1 MRARTSHQMAG
12 FTWPQIIRLALV
24 QTAIGAM
31 VVLTT
36 STMNRIMVVELG
48 LAAMI
53 PGALVALHYAVQMLR
68 PRFGH
73 GADRGKSRTLW
84 IVGGLAV
91 LALGTVLAS
100 IATGL
105 AGSDRLT
112 GLSLATFAF
121 LLIGMGV
128 GASGT
133 NLLALVAAGVAPHR
147 RGPAATLMWT
157 LMIAGFAL
165 TAGIAGSFLDPFSA
179 GRLVLVTTIV
189 AGLALTIG
197 SLATLGIERTMQA
210 PSPSETAKSAGG
222 AFSAT
227 LKDVWQESATRR
239 FTLFVFI
246 SMLAYSAQDLV
257 LEPFAGLIFS
267 MSPGETTQ
275 LAGMQHG
282 GTFIGMIAVAV
293 AGVLFA
299 RKHPGLLRVLCVTG
313 CLGSALAFAAL
324 FTASRAGGDFPLVAT
339 VATLGFFNGLFAV
352 AAIGSM
358 MGLASGS
365 GSDGSGSD
373 ESPRHGIRMGL
384 WGAAQA
390 IAFALGGFA
399 GTALVDLTLHFTG
412 SNAHAYGSVF
422 LVEGVGF
429 VVSALLAWR
438 CVGDRSGFG
447 DHQRPVSNSF
457 SGVTA

>member
-1 MRARTSHQMAG
+1 MRGAAPHSIAG
-12 FTWPQIIRLALV
+12 FTWTQIFRLALV
-24 QTAIGAM
+24 QNAIGAM

-48 LAAMI
+48 LAAMV

-73 GADRGKSRTLW
+73 GADRGRSRTRW
-84 IVGGLAV
+84 IVGGLAI

-100 IATGL
+100 VATGL
-105 AGSDRLT
+105 AVSDRLL
-112 GLSLATFAF
+112 GLSLASFAF
-121 LLIGMGV
+121 VLIGIGV

-179 GRLVLVTTIV
+179 GRLVAVTAAT
-189 AGLALTIG
+189 AGLALAVGT
-197 SLATLGIERTMQA
+197 LATLGIERSICQET
-210 PSPSETAKSAGG
+210 SPKRHDAVNGN
-222 AFSAT
+222 FSAT
-227 LKDVWQESATRR
+227 MRDVWQESATRR
-239 FTLFVFI
+239 FTVFVFI

-257 LEPFAGLIFS
+257 LEPFAGLIFA
-267 MSPGETTQ
+267 MTPGETTQ

-282 GTFIGMIAVAV
+282 GTFLGMIVVAL
-293 AGVLFA
+293 AGFLFA
-299 RKHPGLLRVLCVTG
+299 RRHPGLLRLLCVTG

-324 FTASRAGGDFPLVAT
+324 FAASRTGGEFPLVPT

-358 MGLASGS
+358 MGLASGT
-365 GSDGSGSD
+365 GAD

-399 GTALVDLTLHFTG
+399 GTALVDVTLHFTG
-412 SNAHAYGSVF
+412 SNANAYGGVF
-422 LVEGVGF
+422 LIEGVGF

-438 CVGDRSGFG
+438 CIENRFEFGERARPMANNLSG
-447 DHQRPVSNSF
+447 
-457 SGVTA
+457 AAA

>member
-1 MRARTSHQMAG
+1 MGGRTLDKTAG
-12 FTWPQIIRLALV
+12 FTWPQILRLALV

-48 LAAMI
+48 LAATI

-73 GADRGKSRTLW
+73 GADRGRSRTLW

-105 AGSDRLT
+105 AGADRLL

-121 LLIGMGV
+121 LLIGIGV

-179 GRLVLVTTIV
+179 SRLVMVTTVV
-189 AGLALTIG
+189 AGLALAVGT
-197 SLATLGIERTMQA
+197 LATLGIERTMTTALPKAGQA
-210 PSPSETAKSAGG
+210 TNG
-222 AFSAT
+222 AFTAT
-227 LKDVWQESATRR
+227 LRDVWQESATRR
-239 FTLFVFI
+239 FTVFVFV
-246 SMLAYSAQDLV
+246 SMFAYSAQDLV
-257 LEPFAGLIFS
+257 LEPFAGLIFG
-267 MSPGETTQ
+267 MTPGETTQ
-275 LAGMQHG
+275 LAGTQHG
-282 GTFIGMIAVAV
+282 GTFIGMIAVAL
-293 AGVLFA
+293 AGILFA
-299 RKHPGLLRVLCVTG
+299 KRYPGLLRLLCVLG

-324 FTASRAGGDFPLVAT
+324 FAASRTGGEFPLVPT
-339 VATLGFFNGLFAV
+339 VASLGFFNGLFAV

-365 GSDGSGSD
+365 GTD

-399 GTALVDLTLHFTG
+399 GTALVDVTVHVTG
-412 SNAHAYGSVF
+412 SNANAYGAVF
-422 LVEGVGF
+422 LLEGIGF
-429 VVSALLAWR
+429 VASALLAWR
-438 CVGDRSGFG
+438 CVGNRAGFG
-447 DHQRPVSNSF
+447 ERQVPVTNNL
-457 SGVTA
+457 SGATA

>member
-1 MRARTSHQMAG
+1 MRSRVSDPMAG
-12 FTWPQIIRLALV
+12 FTWPQIFRLALV

-36 STMNRIMVVELG
+36 STMNRIMVVELS

-73 GADRGKSRTLW
+73 GADRGRSRTLW
-84 IVGGLAV
+84 IIGGLCI

-105 AGSDRLT
+105 AGSDQIL

-121 LLIGMGV
+121 LLIGAGV

-165 TAGIAGSFLDPFSA
+165 TAGIAGSFLDPFSES
-179 GRLVLVTTIV
+179 RLVMVTTV
-189 AGLALTIG
+189 TACLALAVGT
-197 SLATLGIERTMQA
+197 LATLGIERTMKA
-210 PSPSETAKSAGG
+210 PSKGKTRSSAPGE
-222 AFSAT
+222 FSAA

-239 FTLFVFI
+239 FTVFVFI

-257 LEPFAGLIFS
+257 LEPFAGLIFA

-293 AGVLFA
+293 AGFLFA
-299 RKHPGLLRVLCVTG
+299 KTHPGLLRLLCVTG
-313 CLGSALAFAAL
+313 CLGSAVAFAAL
-324 FTASRAGGDFPLVAT
+324 FSASRIGNDFPLVPT
-339 VATLGFFNGLFAV
+339 VATLGFFNGVFAV

-358 MGLASGS
+358 MGLAS
-365 GSDGSGSD
+365 GSGSD

-399 GTALVDLTLHFTG
+399 GTALVDITVHFTG
-412 SNAHAYGSVF
+412 SNADAYGGVF
-422 LVEGVGF
+422 LLEGIGF

-438 CVGDRSGFG
+438 CVGDRAEIAKT
-447 DHQRPVSNSF
+447 QRPVSNTL
-457 SGVTA
+457 SGAAA